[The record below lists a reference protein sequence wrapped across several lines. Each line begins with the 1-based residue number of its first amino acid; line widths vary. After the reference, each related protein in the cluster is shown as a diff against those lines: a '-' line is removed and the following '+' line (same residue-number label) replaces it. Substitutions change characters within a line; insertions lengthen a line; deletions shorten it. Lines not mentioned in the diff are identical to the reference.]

1 MEYQSILE
9 NLQNEAS
16 CFLQHSYLKINEVVI
31 YPKEIE
37 VYYYESGKFEDYSVH
52 RNQLQ
57 GSIEHKV
64 LCTQI
69 WKSENKQIC
78 KG

>member
-52 RNQLQ
+52 RNNYKEAL
-57 GSIEHKV
+57 SIKTSSMYTDMEKR
-64 LCTQI
+64 
-69 WKSENKQIC
+69 KQANM
-78 KG
+78 